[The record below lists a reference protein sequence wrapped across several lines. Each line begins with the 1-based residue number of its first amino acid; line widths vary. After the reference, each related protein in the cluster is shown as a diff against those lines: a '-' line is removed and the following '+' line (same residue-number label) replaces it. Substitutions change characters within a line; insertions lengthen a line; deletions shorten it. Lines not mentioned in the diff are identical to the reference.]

1 MARIEIS
8 LEEYNSLKDK
18 IKSLEEKN
26 VTLYREAQLTKDK
39 LNVVRSLLFGLDDI
53 GLMDRIINWKAYIKP
68 LNDLFSENEESE
80 ESEKEK

>member
-8 LEEYNSLKDK
+8 LEEYESLKNN

-26 VTLYREAQLTKDK
+26 VALYREAQLAKDK

-53 GLMDRIINWKAYIKP
+53 GLLQRIINWKAYIKP
-68 LNDLFSENEESE
+68 LNDLFQENEQ
-80 ESEKEK
+80 EK